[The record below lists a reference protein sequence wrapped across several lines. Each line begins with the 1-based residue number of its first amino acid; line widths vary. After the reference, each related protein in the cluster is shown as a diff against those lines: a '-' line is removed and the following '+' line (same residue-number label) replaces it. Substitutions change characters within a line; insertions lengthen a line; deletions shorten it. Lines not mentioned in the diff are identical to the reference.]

1 MWGTARAPQL
11 VFLGAFRQ
19 IVTSTSTLTSNLGP
33 LLAYSHV
40 GLHSTDMS
48 TISAL
53 PLFPVLL
60 VLVVAFIAR
69 VIWSQYQ
76 YNKKYKF
83 PNVVPGWPV
92 LGSTLDVPLRAGMW
106 GVDNAKKYGE
116 M

>member
-1 MWGTARAPQL
+1 MFCILCFVADFPRSFPSDCYL
-11 VFLGAFRQ
+11 
-19 IVTSTSTLTSNLGP
+19 NLHLHVESWS